1 MAKSTKAQKT
11 QAKNKKKTSKN
22 SEKNAFSKRI
32 EKRIRKDIRIN
43 SLFKK
48 GDKIY
53 VKDKLCRF
61 LIDKIIGDLQFIND
75 STGYIRAQDQYQPSV
90 NHYILETK
98 DTCSSWSIKTES
110 ERKIE
115 AFSYLSYDTA
125 YAIFWDEGRNL
136 MKSTDAGI
144 TWEEV
149 LFFNDKSVSSIY
161 FNGNNIGFATAS
173 YGVDRTLYRTN
184 DNDNTMLNANNNT
197 DLDILT

>member
-61 LIDKIIGDLQFIND
+61 LIDKIIGDLPKI
-75 STGYIRAQDQYQPSV
+75 Y
-90 NHYILETK
+90 TK
-98 DTCSSWSIKTES
+98 DLKKANKIVIKYTLDDKCGEFLEELFYNHNCNHKNGSQAQKKKKKSKKTIEILRTITDKEAIEFAKNNKMLFRPNKKNKKIQEILDDLEKSYPQTRFSLAKSIQALK
-110 ERKIE
+110 
-115 AFSYLSYDTA
+115 L
-125 YAIFWDEGRNL
+125 
-136 MKSTDAGI
+136 
-144 TWEEV
+144 
-149 LFFNDKSVSSIY
+149 
-161 FNGNNIGFATAS
+161 
-173 YGVDRTLYRTN
+173 
-184 DNDNTMLNANNNT
+184 
-197 DLDILT
+197 